1 MKKNYLNIN
10 LILLLSFSAVF
21 GFTESTLQPGDMNW
35 QFVSEDNWDSPTW
48 RKEANF
54 WYDKCA
60 EHNTSNE
67 AMSFKE
73 KLDTLEKNYSLDC
86 DSNRWTQELEV
97 IFPDKKDLNIEEL
110 KDKISE
116 KKREVETLK
125 TTGLNAIK
133 NKEQELIAKK
143 AALQKTVEE
152 LRQECINLEYIDE
165 DDELERFKLKEAV
178 FSTNIVIMETKLKLI
193 ELEKQ
198 KLESKNNELL
208 EKIEKFEQK

>member
-1 MKKNYLNIN
+1 M
-10 LILLLSFSAVF
+10 
-21 GFTESTLQPGDMNW
+21 DW

-48 RKEANF
+48 RKEANY

-60 EHNTSNE
+60 EYNTSNE

-73 KLDTLEKNYSLDC
+73 KLDTLEKNYSQDR

-97 IFPDKKDLNIEEL
+97 IFPDKKNLNIEEL

-116 KKREVETLK
+116 KKREFKTLK
-125 TTGLNAIK
+125 TIELNVIK

-143 AALQKTVEE
+143 TALQKTIEV
-152 LRQECINLEYIDE
+152 LKQECINLEYIDE
-165 DDELERFKLKEAV
+165 ENELERFKLKEAV
-178 FSTNIVIMETKLKLI
+178 FSINIVIIKTKLKLI

-198 KLESKNNELL
+198 S
-208 EKIEKFEQK
+208 F